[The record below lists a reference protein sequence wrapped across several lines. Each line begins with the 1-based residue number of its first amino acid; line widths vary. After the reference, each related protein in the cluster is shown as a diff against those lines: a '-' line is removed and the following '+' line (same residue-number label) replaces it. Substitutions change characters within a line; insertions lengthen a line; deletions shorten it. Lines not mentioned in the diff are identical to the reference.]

1 MKDGNTEDCRYL
13 CHGFSFMKPVKR
25 GYKVMKMGMKT
36 NIKEH
41 SKDLFLK
48 YRSSEFISFCLYLYR
63 DFFSLK
69 K

>member
-1 MKDGNTEDCRYL
+1 
-13 CHGFSFMKPVKR
+13 
-25 GYKVMKMGMKT
+25 MKMGMKT
-36 NIKEH
+36 SIKEH